1 MFRCCNRMCT
11 ILMGGKLPLQKS
23 EVVQGLFIH
32 LMFSIFEAVKQLKVS
47 QGYSENID
55 LVHGTCF
62 PSLFQ
67 GIRKGTPNTL
77 TMAE

>member
-1 MFRCCNRMCT
+1 MN
-11 ILMGGKLPLQKS
+11 S
-23 EVVQGLFIH
+23 LFIS
-32 LMFSIFEAVKQLKVS
+32 MFSIFEAVKQSTVS